1 MANSSAQLIALDSAK
16 DQSRSPAFLHRFQSI
31 KSAVVTIYA
40 GEEIGSGSIVS
51 PEGLVITNYH
61 VIKSS
66 IEAQFNERLSIETAD
81 GDRYFGKVIGTDAFN
96 DLAIM
101 RLQAERSFS
110 PLRMTANDM
119 LQIGQ
124 LVCAI
129 GSPYGRPGVLT
140 EGTLSQIKPN
150 GDLQSSVVL
159 KPGNSGGPLLNAR
172 GEMIGVN
179 KAILQFASGKNSGIS
194 CATGIRAVRSLLES
208 CRQKPIAYLPLKRSP
223 IQAEVSTSVG
233 AKPSCNASPLT
244 ISPVIV
250 DFHASHRHNS
260 LQHRDLIGLTVDSRN
275 LIVRRVKPGSIAAI
289 SGFRIGDRLI
299 SLNGRSL
306 NQLAELQFFLKQ
318 KPEVGIFAISRK
330 QQYITLQVSF

>member
-1 MANSSAQLIALDSAK
+1 MANSSAQLIAFDETQ
-16 DQSRSPAFLHRFQSI
+16 DQARSPSFFQCFQSI

-61 VIKSS
+61 VIKNS
-66 IEAQFNERLSIETAD
+66 IEAQFDGRLSIETAD
-81 GDRYFGKVIGTDAFN
+81 GNRYFGKVIGTDTFN
-96 DLAIM
+96 DLAII
-101 RLQAERSFS
+101 RLKAARSFL
-110 PLRMTANDM
+110 PVRMAATNV

-159 KPGNSGGPLLNAR
+159 NPGNSGGPLLNAR

-179 KAILQFASGKNSGIS
+179 KAILRFASGTNSGIS

-208 CRQKPIAYLPLKRSP
+208 YRQKTIAYLPSKRSP
-223 IQAEVSTSVG
+223 IQGEIPTFTR
-233 AKPSCNASPLT
+233 AKPTCNAFPLT
-244 ISPVIV
+244 TSPVIV
-250 DFHASHRHNS
+250 NFHASHRQNS

-289 SGFRIGDRLI
+289 SGFRIGDRLV

-306 NQLAELQFFLKQ
+306 NRLEELQSFLKQ
-318 KPEVGIFAISRK
+318 KPEVGIFAINRK